1 MKNENKMMTD
11 LIEHYTS
18 AVIAHYAAK
27 ESKRDIIEH
36 GKHCVDLEAINNNL
50 IGLSGKVEGLKE
62 LLQKYYT
69 KNEITLITDRAICR
83 YEKYRSEMAN
93 IAVQANYGLD
103 DGQCDEVS
111 EDDNDEDTSSID
123 STSQALYG
131 RRYEETKRAE
141 KEYEKAKQ
149 SRKVNEM
156 QDAVKDNIY

>member
-27 ESKRDIIEH
+27 ECKRDIIEH
-36 GKHCVDLEAINNNL
+36 GKHCLDLETINNNL

-83 YEKYRSEMAN
+83 YEKYRSEMAS
-93 IAVQANYGLD
+93 IAAQANNGLD
-103 DGQCDEVS
+103 
-111 EDDNDEDTSSID
+111 DDNDEDTSSID

-156 QDAVKDNIY
+156 HDAVKDNIY